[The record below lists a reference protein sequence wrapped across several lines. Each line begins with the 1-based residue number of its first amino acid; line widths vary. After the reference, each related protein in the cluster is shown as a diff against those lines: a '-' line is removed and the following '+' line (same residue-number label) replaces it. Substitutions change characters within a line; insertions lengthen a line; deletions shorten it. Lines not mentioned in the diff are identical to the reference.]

1 MNFADLFEQK
11 FITHTPFQKKL
22 SGDANSGNI
31 SFQFLYSQWQYR
43 PFVITVSSQSK
54 SKFPL
59 ADSGSQKK
67 HRHLGFRKNILK
79 KSLPWTQTPPCP
91 QRGRGWVIV
100 ILLFELLIQKLKPKG
115 EHECGLL
122 RKIFS
127 YNSNHLGIFYLQ
139 LECMYFLKRL
149 WQAGDEF
156 FVSKLIH

>member
-1 MNFADLFEQK
+1 MDSNS
-11 FITHTPFQKKL
+11 PL
-22 SGDANSGNI
+22 S
-31 SFQFLYSQWQYR
+31 
-43 PFVITVSSQSK
+43 PE
-54 SKFPL
+54 
-59 ADSGSQKK
+59 
-67 HRHLGFRKNILK
+67 RKRL
-79 KSLPWTQTPPCP
+79 SHSYLT
-91 QRGRGWVIV
+91 
-100 ILLFELLIQKLKPKG
+100 LELLIQKLKPKG